1 MSSPDQ
7 STPDQSTS
15 EQAPSRTSGT
25 TVAAIL
31 TQVATAEAL
40 AAACAIGKH
49 VVDAVP
55 SPIGAYAVLVD
66 PSGDRPAELASAV
79 SGLVKTVPLI
89 LFEATDGHITASQWL
104 AGVRG
109 EDLPAALVL
118 DGAPHE
124 FEDVLLGSVAAS
136 EVEGAVSSKGMSRW
150 KAARSLAASRR
161 APRGRR

>member
-7 STPDQSTS
+7 GAVS
-15 EQAPSRTSGT
+15 
-25 TVAAIL
+25 VAAIL
-31 TQVATAEAL
+31 TQVATADAL
-40 AAACAIGKH
+40 AAACAMGKH

-55 SPIGAYAVLVD
+55 SPIGAYAVLRD
-66 PSGDRPAELASAV
+66 PSSDRPAELARSV

-89 LFEATDGHITASQWL
+89 LFEVTDGHIAASQWQ

-124 FEDVLLGSVAAS
+124 FEDVLLGAVAAAD
-136 EVEGAVSSKGMSRW
+136 VEGAVSSKGISRW
-150 KAARSLAASRR
+150 KAARSLAATGR
-161 APRGRR
+161 ARGRR

>member
-15 EQAPSRTSGT
+15 EQETSRSGGT
-25 TVAAIL
+25 TVAAVL

-40 AAACAIGKH
+40 AAACAISKH
-49 VVDAVP
+49 LVVAVP

-66 PSGDRPAELASAV
+66 PSGDRPVELAAAL

-89 LFEATDGHITASQWL
+89 LFEVTDGHIAASQWL

>member
-7 STPDQSTS
+7 GAVS
-15 EQAPSRTSGT
+15 
-25 TVAAIL
+25 VAAIL
-31 TQVATAEAL
+31 TQVATADAL
-40 AAACAIGKH
+40 AAACAMGKH

-55 SPIGAYAVLVD
+55 SPIGAYAVLRD
-66 PSGDRPAELASAV
+66 PSGDRPAELGRSV

-89 LFEATDGHITASQWL
+89 LFEVTDGHIAASQWQ

-124 FEDVLLGSVAAS
+124 FEDVLLGAVAAAD
-136 EVEGAVSSKGMSRW
+136 VEGAVSSKGISRW
-150 KAARSLAASRR
+150 KAARSLAATGR
-161 APRGRR
+161 ARGRR

>member
-1 MSSPDQ
+1 V
-7 STPDQSTS
+7 STPDPTTTDPTTP
-15 EQAPSRTSGT
+15 AASGT

-49 VVDAVP
+49 VVVAVP

-66 PSGDRPAELASAV
+66 PSGDRPAELAAAV

-89 LFEATDGHITASQWL
+89 LFEATDGHITASQWQ
-104 AGVRG
+104 AGTRG

-124 FEDVLLGSVAAS
+124 FEDVLLGAVAAS
-136 EVEGAVSSKGMSRW
+136 DVEGAVSSKGISRW
-150 KAARSLAASRR
+150 KAARSLAAAGR